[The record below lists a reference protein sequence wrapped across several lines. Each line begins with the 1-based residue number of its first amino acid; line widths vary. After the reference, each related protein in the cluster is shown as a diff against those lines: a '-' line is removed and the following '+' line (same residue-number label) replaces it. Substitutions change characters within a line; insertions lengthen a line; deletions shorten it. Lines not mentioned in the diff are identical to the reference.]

1 MTHVDVLA
9 KFLEIFPMY
18 QSQIRAFGPA
28 GLNAILV
35 ELEGKRN
42 YIFTYNSDNDWT
54 FRR

>member
-18 QSQIRAFGPA
+18 QSTIRAFGPA
-28 GLNAILV
+28 GFNAIAV
-35 ELEGKRN
+35 ELEGGRRF
-42 YIFTYNSDNDWT
+42 IFTYKSDNDWT

>member
-18 QSQIRAFGPA
+18 HSKIRAFGPA
-28 GLNAILV
+28 SINSIVVVLDDN
-35 ELEGKRN
+35 RN
-42 YIFTYNSDNDWT
+42 YIFTYRSDNDWT